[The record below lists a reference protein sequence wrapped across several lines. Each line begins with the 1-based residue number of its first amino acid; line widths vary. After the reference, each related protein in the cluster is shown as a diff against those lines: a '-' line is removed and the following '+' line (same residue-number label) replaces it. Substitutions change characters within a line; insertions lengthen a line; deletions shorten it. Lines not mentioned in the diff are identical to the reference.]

1 MIFDVPDEGERFRPL
16 IGARSLNTMPPARI
30 YWVSQ
35 LFCEIDTSGHG
46 ENQPRGGEGEGHLL
60 NTRSE

>member
-1 MIFDVPDEGERFRPL
+1 
-16 IGARSLNTMPPARI
+16 
-30 YWVSQ
+30 VSQ
-35 LFCEIDTSGHG
+35 LFCEKDTSGHG